1 MAGRVL
7 CRVLGHFPH
16 RLAATQ
22 FRDYF
27 LSFLCRR
34 QLLVDCGF
42 TALTQQGKGNQQH
55 PQMIGRLEGEPG
67 LMLSKMTQEIGF
79 VEPVDQAGEI
89 GE

>member
-1 MAGRVL
+1 M
-7 CRVLGHFPH
+7 
-16 RLAATQ
+16 
-22 FRDYF
+22 
-27 LSFLCRR
+27 
-34 QLLVDCGF
+34 DCGF